1 MQYEFSF
8 SGLLFGISLM
18 VVIIL
23 IVKFHRKIG
32 KSKVDTEEISQSEMT
47 GYSASL
53 RGGTTDNSC
62 KKCNEVIQG
71 NFCSLC
77 GCPRLLE
84 KIGWRFILNDI
95 GDAFFVN
102 RGLFYT
108 IKRLLTKPGDAVKHY
123 IWVERT
129 QYIGP
134 VKFLVICC
142 IVFAVIYYFF
152 HTENLDTT
160 YYVNP
165 FFNMDIKGWTIISSI
180 IDWLK
185 DNFAISGLIS
195 GFFMTLGVK
204 MVFRNSERP
213 EASSATTIYILLC
226 YIGGIMVLGLSMA
239 TVIQRFTLVNV
250 LHGFAFASFTY
261 LVWAIGQFFDK
272 KNVLSYVKAI
282 ISYFLGAFIF
292 AGVIVLMGLLAE
304 FIMKWI

>member
-1 MQYEFSF
+1 MKEMHYEFSF
-8 SGLLFGISLM
+8 SGLIFGISLM
-18 VVIIL
+18 VVLIL
-23 IVKFHRKIG
+23 IVKFHRKMR
-32 KSKVDTEEISQSEMT
+32 KSRGETEVLSQSEI
-47 GYSASL
+47 
-53 RGGTTDNSC
+53 GTTDNCC
-62 KKCNEVIQG
+62 KKCNEVIHG
-71 NFCSLC
+71 NFCSQC

-84 KIGWRFILNDI
+84 KINWRFILNDI

-102 RGLFYT
+102 KGLFYT
-108 IKRLLTKPGDAVKHY
+108 IKRLLIKPGDAVKHY

-142 IVFAVIYYFF
+142 IVFAVVYYFF
-152 HTENLDTT
+152 HTESLDHT

-165 FFNMDIKGWTIISSI
+165 FFNIDIKGWEIISSI
-180 IDWLK
+180 IGWLK

-204 MVFRNSERP
+204 MVFRKYGYSLLK
-213 EASSATTIYILLC
+213 IFILLC

-239 TVIQRFTLVNV
+239 TVIQRFTLANV
-250 LHGFAFASFTY
+250 LQGFAFGSFTY
-261 LVWAIGQFFDK
+261 LVWAVGQFFDK

-292 AGVIVLMGLLAE
+292 VGVIVLMGLLAE
-304 FIMKWI
+304 FIVKWI

>member
-1 MQYEFSF
+1 MHYEFSF
-8 SGLLFGISLM
+8 SGLFFGISLM
-18 VVIIL
+18 VGLIL
-23 IVKFHRKIG
+23 IVKFHRKMRKTKADTDDLSIG
-32 KSKVDTEEISQSEMT
+32 MID
-47 GYSASL
+47 A
-53 RGGTTDNSC
+53 TDNHC

-71 NFCSLC
+71 NFCSNC
-77 GCPRLLE
+77 GCPRLIE
-84 KIGWRFILNDI
+84 KIDWRFILNDI

-102 RGLFYT
+102 KGLFYT
-108 IKRLLTKPGDAVKHY
+108 IKRLLTMPGDAVKHF

-142 IVFAVIYYFF
+142 IIFAVVYYFF
-152 HTENLDTT
+152 HTENFDHT

-180 IDWLK
+180 INWLK

-204 MVFRNSERP
+204 IVFRKYGYSLLK
-213 EASSATTIYILLC
+213 IFILLC
-226 YIGGIMVLGLSMA
+226 YIGGIMVLGLSVA
-239 TVIQRFTLVNV
+239 TIIQRFTLANV
-250 LHGFAFASFTY
+250 LQSFAFGSFTY
-261 LVWAIGQFFDK
+261 LVWAVGQFFDK